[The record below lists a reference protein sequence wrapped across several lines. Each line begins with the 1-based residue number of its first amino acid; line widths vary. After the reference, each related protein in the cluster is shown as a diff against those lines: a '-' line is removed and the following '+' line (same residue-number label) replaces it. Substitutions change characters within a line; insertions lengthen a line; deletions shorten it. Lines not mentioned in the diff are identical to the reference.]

1 MKALEGQT
9 AVVTGAS
16 RGIGRAIARKLAS
29 CGAQVVVNYARSEA
43 EAASLA
49 EELSRDFGA
58 KIILSKFDVA
68 SEDEVNAAFE
78 KILTETGGVQILVNN
93 AGIALDGLIVRM
105 KKEDWDR
112 TLGVNLSGVFYC
124 SRAVTKAMMK
134 QRYGRII
141 NLSSVIGLSGNA
153 GQTAY
158 SATKA
163 AVFGFTKSLARE
175 LGSRGV
181 TVNAIAPGYIVT
193 DMTESIKD
201 EQKEQ
206 LLAQIPLGRLGTVQ
220 DIADAAAF
228 LASPNTGYITG
239 QILSVNGG
247 MYM

>member
-49 EELSRDFGA
+49 EELSQDFGA

-124 SRAVTKAMMK
+124 SRAVTKPMMK